1 MADERASRGYM
12 PDAVSLPGI
21 GAGALMIVAAIA
33 IGMGAAFFV
42 LHVGTGGHATPEN
55 AMHYGHPP
63 PIAGDVKLQPVPAN
77 DIAAFRTEKQ
87 RLLST
92 YGWVDRAHGI
102 AHIPIERAMDLVVH
116 GASPRSTPP

>member
-1 MADERASRGYM
+1 MADERAARGYM

-21 GAGALMIVAAIA
+21 GVGALMIVGAIA

-42 LHVGTGGHATPEN
+42 LHAGNDGHATPEN

-63 PIAGDVKLQPVPAN
+63 PIAGDVKLQAVPAN
-77 DIAAFRTEKQ
+77 DIAAFRAEKQ

-102 AHIPIERAMDLVVH
+102 AHIPIERAMELAAH
-116 GASPRSTPP
+116 GASPRATSP

>member
-1 MADERASRGYM
+1 MADERRPRGYM

-21 GAGALMIVAAIA
+21 GAGALMIVGAIA
-33 IGMGAAFFV
+33 IGLTAAFVV
-42 LHVGTGGHATPEN
+42 LHVDTDGHPTPEN

-63 PIAGDVKLQPVPAN
+63 PIAGDVKLETLPAN
-77 DIAAFRTEKQ
+77 DIAAFRAQKQ

-102 AHIPIERAMDLVVH
+102 ARIPIERAIELATH
-116 GASPRSTPP
+116 GASARTASP